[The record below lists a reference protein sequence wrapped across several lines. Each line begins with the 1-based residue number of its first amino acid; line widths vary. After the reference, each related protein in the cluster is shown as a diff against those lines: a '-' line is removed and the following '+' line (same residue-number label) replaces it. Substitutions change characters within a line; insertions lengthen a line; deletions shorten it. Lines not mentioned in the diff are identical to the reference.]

1 MSGLPVTVHAF
12 PMGSRAEVRLT
23 LDRYDK
29 AVWVD
34 LRTWADFKAGT
45 VETRCA
51 TKKWVSLPVALL
63 PDLLAAVVKVDTLA
77 RSLGLLEEGGA
88 EG

>member
-1 MSGLPVTVHAF
+1 MSGLPITPHAF

-29 AVWVD
+29 AVRVD
-34 LRTWADFKAGT
+34 LRTWADFKAGA

-51 TKKWVSLPVALL
+51 TKKGVSLPVALL
-63 PDLLAAVVKVDTLA
+63 PDLLAAVVKADALA